1 MLEPLAPVEIMAVLA
16 VPVTSSSMNI
26 IEMDAQTLIN
36 GAIALVGFFGGWVL
50 NRITN
55 SLDRLDEDM
64 KKMPEKYV
72 LKDDYRSDISDIKSM
87 LKSIYDK
94 LDNKVDK

>member
-1 MLEPLAPVEIMAVLA
+1 
-16 VPVTSSSMNI
+16 
-26 IEMDAQTLIN
+26 MDAQTLIN
-36 GAIALVGFFGGWVL
+36 GAIALVRFFGGWVL

-72 LKDDYRSDISDIKSM
+72 LKDDYRSDISDIKIM

-94 LDNKVDK
+94 LDHKVDK

>member
-1 MLEPLAPVEIMAVLA
+1 
-16 VPVTSSSMNI
+16 
-26 IEMDAQTLIN
+26 MDSQSLIN
-36 GAIALVGFFGGWVL
+36 IGIALAGFFGGWVL
-50 NRITN
+50 TQITK
-55 SLDRLDEDM
+55 SLDRLDEDV

-72 LKDDYRSDISDIKSM
+72 LKDDYRSDISEIKLM

>member
-1 MLEPLAPVEIMAVLA
+1 
-16 VPVTSSSMNI
+16 
-26 IEMDAQTLIN
+26 MDTQTIIN

-72 LKDDYRSDISDIKSM
+72 RRDDYLRDIADIKAM

>member
-1 MLEPLAPVEIMAVLA
+1 
-16 VPVTSSSMNI
+16 
-26 IEMDAQTLIN
+26 MDAQTLIN

-72 LKDDYRSDISDIKSM
+72 LKDDYRSDIGDIKIM

>member
-1 MLEPLAPVEIMAVLA
+1 
-16 VPVTSSSMNI
+16 
-26 IEMDAQTLIN
+26 MDAQTLIN
-36 GAIALVGFFGGWVL
+36 GAIALVVFFGGWVL

-64 KKMPEKYV
+64 KRMPEKYV
-72 LKDDYRSDISDIKSM
+72 LKEDYRSDISDIKIM

>member
-1 MLEPLAPVEIMAVLA
+1 
-16 VPVTSSSMNI
+16 
-26 IEMDAQTLIN
+26 MDTQTLIN

-55 SLDRLDEDM
+55 SLDRLDDDM

-72 LKDDYRSDISDIKSM
+72 LKDDYRSDISDIKIM

-94 LDNKVDK
+94 LDHKVDKNYHRRPSRGVESCRRKLLGG

>member
-1 MLEPLAPVEIMAVLA
+1 
-16 VPVTSSSMNI
+16 
-26 IEMDAQTLIN
+26 MDMDSQSLIN
-36 GAIALVGFFGGWVL
+36 IGIALAGFFGGWVL

-55 SLDRLDEDM
+55 SLDRLDDDM

-72 LKDDYRSDISDIKSM
+72 LKDDYRSDISEIKLM

-94 LDNKVDK
+94 LDHKVDK

>member
-1 MLEPLAPVEIMAVLA
+1 
-16 VPVTSSSMNI
+16 
-26 IEMDAQTLIN
+26 MDAQTLIN
-36 GAIALVGFFGGWVL
+36 GAIALVGFLGGWVL

-55 SLDRLDEDM
+55 SLDRLDDDM

-72 LKDDYRSDISDIKSM
+72 LKDDYRSDISDIKIM

>member
-1 MLEPLAPVEIMAVLA
+1 
-16 VPVTSSSMNI
+16 
-26 IEMDAQTLIN
+26 MDSQSLIN
-36 GAIALVGFFGGWVL
+36 IGIALAGFFGGWVL

-55 SLDRLDEDM
+55 SLDRLDDDM

-72 LKDDYRSDISDIKSM
+72 LKDDYRSDISEIKLM

-94 LDNKVDK
+94 LDHKVDK